1 LKLLRIGDLDRPALA
16 LERFVDD
23 PGAGHRLNDS
33 ADRFAVDLLDPP
45 RQRSQRVDVGR
56 GDELIEPL
64 TSFGEQADV
73 ELSPTEI

>member
-1 LKLLRIGDLDRPALA
+1 MD
-16 LERFVDD
+16 E

-33 ADRFAVDLLDPP
+33 ADRFAVDLVDPP

-56 GDELIEPL
+56 GDELVEL
-64 TSFGEQADV
+64 LSLFGEQADV